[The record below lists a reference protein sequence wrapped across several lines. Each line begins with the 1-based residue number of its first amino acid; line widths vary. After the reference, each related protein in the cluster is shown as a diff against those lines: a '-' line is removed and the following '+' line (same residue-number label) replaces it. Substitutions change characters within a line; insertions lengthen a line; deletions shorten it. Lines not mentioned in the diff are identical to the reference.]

1 MSKTTT
7 TAAKSAPKPVP
18 SPVGAMVDTFCLM
31 TPSGLITN
39 FFTTNPLVY
48 LKDDSV
54 GKVFISSKDSSVKI
68 TAITIQ
74 GMAGPSATWPADA
87 ALITAVGYG
96 PGKLMLSNGA
106 APMTTPTE
114 FTFDAGG
121 TVVSKCSLNIS
132 GLFGTATFTPWGAVR
147 NPDPVGV
154 PAPIIMTPAAGRVNM
169 RIRFTLTPT

>member
-1 MSKTTT
+1 MSKTT
-7 TAAKSAPKPVP
+7 AKSVPKPVP

-74 GMAGPSATWPADA
+74 GMAGPSAT
-87 ALITAVGYG
+87 
-96 PGKLMLSNGA
+96 
-106 APMTTPTE
+106 
-114 FTFDAGG
+114 
-121 TVVSKCSLNIS
+121 
-132 GLFGTATFTPWGAVR
+132 
-147 NPDPVGV
+147 
-154 PAPIIMTPAAGRVNM
+154 
-169 RIRFTLTPT
+169 